1 MRLLVVAVIW
11 LLITIG
17 AFIFYGDTPPSAS
30 DEDSLSFWILAPGR
44 GLSVRVSGEPGGGSG
59 GWTRAPIVVVGS
71 WLTWTLL
78 TFFMGESARFTLR
91 YLRRGRAK

>member
-11 LLITIG
+11 LLVTIG
-17 AFIFYGDTPPSAS
+17 AFVFYGDPPPSAY

-44 GLSVRVSGEPGGGSG
+44 GLNALVSGEPGGGPG
-59 GWTRAPIVVVGS
+59 GWRRTPIVVVGS

-78 TFFMGESARFTLR
+78 TFFMGESVRFTLQYVR
-91 YLRRGRAK
+91 KRGAR